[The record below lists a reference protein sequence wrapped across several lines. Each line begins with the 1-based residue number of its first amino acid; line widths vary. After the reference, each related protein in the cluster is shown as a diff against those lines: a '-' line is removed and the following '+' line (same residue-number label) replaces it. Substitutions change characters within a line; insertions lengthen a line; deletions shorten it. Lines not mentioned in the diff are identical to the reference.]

1 MLPPS
6 REEPYDFL
14 LESPYFESPVPIHGT
29 ITNREYQEF
38 SPQTFT
44 GDAAASII
52 RLGEDTAVVF
62 YLRDPSRKNFQ
73 LSEDEKPAY
82 AANFS
87 GFRLLSADGQVL
99 VNFDDAAVK
108 NIADGFVGAQVRL
121 DVGSY
126 ALAWERDDQRLCL
139 PIYTAPGWAL
149 QVYLRLQPVREGAVQ
164 DRLISLLSILTTSVP
179 EFASAVL
186 LSALCVF
193 SLAWLPGTSSMADGF
208 HWQELLL
215 PTAVLVLYDFGY
227 VARMTRASMVEVM
240 HTDYIRTAVL
250 KGLPWHVVILK
261 HALRNALITPFTVIM
276 LQINWL
282 LSGVI
287 VVEFFFAY
295 KGFGALLLEASLN
308 QDIYLIEACTMVAV
322 CVAVLTQTL
331 ADVGYTYLTPRLR
344 HEG

>member
-1 MLPPS
+1 MLL
-6 REEPYDFL
+6 FL
-14 LESPYFESPVPIHGT
+14 T
-29 ITNREYQEF
+29 K
-38 SPQTFT
+38 
-44 GDAAASII
+44 
-52 RLGEDTAVVF
+52 RLVAMVLTMFAV
-62 YLRDPSRKNFQ
+62 S
-73 LSEDEKPAY
+73 
-82 AANFS
+82 
-87 GFRLLSADGQVL
+87 VL
-99 VNFDDAAVK
+99 VFVVLEISPGSVATKVLGPYSSLAQRQLWLTQHGYNAPLTTRYLTWLGNILAGDFGYSTRFKVPVHAILWPRLANTALLGLTTFAVM
-108 NIADGFVGAQVRL
+108 IPLSLTLGVLAGMRA
-121 DVGSY
+121 GS
-126 ALAWERDDQRLCL
+126 L
-139 PIYTAPGWAL
+139 
-149 QVYLRLQPVREGAVQ
+149 Q

-186 LSALCVF
+186 LSALFVF
-193 SLAWLPGTSSMADGF
+193 GLAWLPGTSAMAAGF
-208 HWQELLL
+208 NWQELVL

-261 HALRNALITPFTVIM
+261 HALRNALMTPFTVIM

-322 CVAVLTQTL
+322 GVAVTTQTL
-331 ADVGYTYLTPRLR
+331 ADIGHAYLNPRLR
-344 HEG
+344 HG